1 MNIYTNVVIKN
12 PKNKSSIRNLVL
24 VFNLLFSLSR
34 GGVEKSTLFLIS
46 RGVGLGAFIIAF
58 LSCSSG
64 VLNVDLR
71 STKILLKV
79 GGENN
84 VKNFRCM
91 D

>member
-34 GGVEKSTLFLIS
+34 G
-46 RGVGLGAFIIAF
+46 GVGLGAFIIAF